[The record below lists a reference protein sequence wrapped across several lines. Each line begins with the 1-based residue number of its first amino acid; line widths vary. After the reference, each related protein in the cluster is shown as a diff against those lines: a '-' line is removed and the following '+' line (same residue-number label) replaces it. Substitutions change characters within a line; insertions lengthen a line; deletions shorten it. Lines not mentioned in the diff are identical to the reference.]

1 MQYTIFDIETNG
13 LLDNVTKIHCLSYQK
28 FNSGVLIEKNS
39 LTNYEDIKNFVQA
52 QSILVGHNIIRYDLP
67 VIEKLLSIIVPKE
80 IKIIDTLGLS
90 WYLYSSYDTPKKGKK
105 ISHGLETWGEILGV
119 EKPKINDW
127 SNLSIEEYINR
138 CSEDVE
144 INQLL
149 FHKEFLLLRKLYG
162 KDYWRIINYITFKM
176 DCLREQEF
184 TKCKIDID
192 LLNKSLEELNS
203 LYEEKEKVLA
213 SVMPKKVVYK
223 IISKPSKMYKKDGSL
238 SSLGE
243 KWFNLLSAEN
253 LPEDYEGEVSITFR
267 LEEPNPGS
275 TDQLKDFLFSLDWK
289 PITFK
294 DGSNG
299 KVPQILDDSK
309 RVCKSVRDLYPLCPE
324 LETLDQ
330 MSLIKHRIGV
340 FKAFKDSLDSN
351 NYVEATANGFT
362 NTMRFMHS
370 KPVAN
375 LVKVGKF
382 YGEQIRG
389 LITVPNE
396 NYLFCGSDCSALE
409 DTTKQNYMFKYDPE
423 YVTQMRTP
431 GFDPHID
438 IAVLSGLMS
447 KEESEE
453 FKRLK
458 KLENQT
464 EEEHNEYVR
473 LNSIRSKA
481 KVVNFCLPTDKTEVL
496 TIDGW
501 KNYNQLS
508 LSDKIFSY
516 NTETDELEVVNI
528 ESIPFFS
535 NQEVIEIS
543 NSTFNFECTPNHKW
557 FSNKRVRLK
566 NGATYFKKH
575 FVETADIKTDDNII
589 VSSCYKNQ
597 NNKYN
602 INDIRLLAWILTEG
616 YIKWSNKLG
625 GTSNS
630 FGKKRDVICTIGQKD
645 NKEDLEEILSNFE
658 YRSYQRKDGLV
669 YYNVLSK
676 EIRSLFERLNLPQ
689 LNKKEIDYTNLI
701 IDLSYEL
708 REEFITHILKGDG
721 YTRKNQKVL
730 TQNKGNIL
738 NAFCLALTL
747 NGYFYNLSKGRTYND
762 NICVDVYIRNR
773 RHITGQK
780 LSKTFNRYTDV
791 FCVNNKNK
799 TFIAKQNDK
808 VVITG
813 NSSIYG
819 AGAPKIAETLKSD
832 LDFAK
837 ALHTTYWNRNKAVKQ
852 TSENFIIRIMFKDG
866 SIMNYRNKNLLSLKF
881 QEQQEFTNKIS
892 SMWLLNPYS
901 KLLYPL
907 RYFKDAFSTGNQGLG
922 VWCFDNYVREVRKRG
937 IKISLQYHDK

>member
-1 MQYTIFDIETNG
+1 MQYTVFDIETDG
-13 LLDNVTKIHCLSYQK
+13 LLDSVTKIHCLSYQK
-28 FNSGVLIEKNS
+28 FNNGTLIEKNS
-39 LTNYEDIKNFVQA
+39 LTNYENIKNFVQT

-67 VIEKLLSIIVPKE
+67 VLKKLLDIVVPKE

-105 ISHGLETWGEILGV
+105 VSHGLETWGEILGV

-127 SNLSIEEYINR
+127 SNLSVEEYINR

-149 FHKEFLLLRKLYG
+149 FHKEFLLLGKLYG

-184 TKCKIDID
+184 TKCKINTD
-192 LLNKSLEELNS
+192 LLNKSLKELEN
-203 LYEEKEKVLA
+203 LYEKKEKVLT
-213 SVMPKKVVYK
+213 SVMPKRITYK

-238 SSLGE
+238 SSVGE
-243 KWFNLLSAEN
+243 KWFNLLSTEG
-253 LPEDYEGEVSITFR
+253 LSEDYEGEVSIINKI
-267 LEEPNPGS
+267 EEPNPGS
-275 TDQLKDFLFSLDWK
+275 TEQLKNFLFSLGWK

-299 KVPQILDDSK
+299 KVPQILDDNK
-309 RVCKSVRDLYPLCPE
+309 RVCKSIRDLYSICPE

-340 FKAFKDSLDSN
+340 FKAFRDTLDSN
-351 NYVEATANGFT
+351 NCVEATANGFT

-375 LVKVGKF
+375 LVKVDKF

-389 LITVPNE
+389 LITIPND
-396 NYLFCGSDCSALE
+396 NYMFCGSDCSALE

-464 EEEHNEYVR
+464 EEEHNEYTR

-481 KVVNFCLPTDKTEVL
+481 KTVNFA
-496 TIDGW
+496 G
-501 KNYNQLS
+501 
-508 LSDKIFSY
+508 
-516 NTETDELEVVNI
+516 
-528 ESIPFFS
+528 
-535 NQEVIEIS
+535 
-543 NSTFNFECTPNHKW
+543 
-557 FSNKRVRLK
+557 
-566 NGATYFKKH
+566 
-575 FVETADIKTDDNII
+575 
-589 VSSCYKNQ
+589 
-597 NNKYN
+597 
-602 INDIRLLAWILTEG
+602 
-616 YIKWSNKLG
+616 
-625 GTSNS
+625 
-630 FGKKRDVICTIGQKD
+630 
-645 NKEDLEEILSNFE
+645 
-658 YRSYQRKDGLV
+658 
-669 YYNVLSK
+669 
-676 EIRSLFERLNLPQ
+676 
-689 LNKKEIDYTNLI
+689 
-701 IDLSYEL
+701 
-708 REEFITHILKGDG
+708 
-721 YTRKNQKVL
+721 
-730 TQNKGNIL
+730 
-738 NAFCLALTL
+738 
-747 NGYFYNLSKGRTYND
+747 
-762 NICVDVYIRNR
+762 
-773 RHITGQK
+773 
-780 LSKTFNRYTDV
+780 
-791 FCVNNKNK
+791 
-799 TFIAKQNDK
+799 
-808 VVITG
+808 
-813 NSSIYG
+813 IYG

-852 TSENFIIRIMFKDG
+852 TSENFIIRIMFKDD